1 MITYLDFSSWGNI
14 LDLKMGEKL
23 VFWRKR
29 GCLLAE
35 VATGQVCKTPRFDAA
50 TIFTDFEGFPNVSKR
65 VVLRRV
71 VKLI

>member
-1 MITYLDFSSWGNI
+1 MITYLDFLSWGKI

-50 TIFTDFEGFPNVSKR
+50 TIFTEFKGFPNVSKR
-65 VVLRRV
+65 VVSRSLM
-71 VKLI
+71 

>member
-1 MITYLDFSSWGNI
+1 MITYLDFLSWGKI

-50 TIFTDFEGFPNVSKR
+50 TIFTISKVSQMYPR
-65 VVLRRV
+65 GLF
-71 VKLI
+71 